1 MKTPWIRPDFEEIC
15 VSGECTAYAG
25 VAPASPARTAGEPP
39 RQSAAEPSGSARVR
53 REDSE
58 AR

>member
-1 MKTPWIRPDFEEIC
+1 MKTSWIKPDFEEIC

-25 VAPASPARTAGEPP
+25 VAPAAPARTAGAPL
-39 RQSAAEPSGSARVR
+39 RQAVPEQSGAGRMR

-58 AR
+58 DR